1 MSREEI
7 LATLRELAV
16 EVLEADPSAITEDAR
31 LAEDLDADSLAL
43 VEMVMALEDHYG
55 ISIPE
60 DELEGVHTVGDT
72 IDVVAARV
80 GAST

>member
-7 LATLRELAV
+7 LATLRDLAA
-16 EVLEADPSAITEDAR
+16 EVLGADPSSITEDAR
-31 LAEDLDADSLAL
+31 LAEDLDADSLDL

-55 ISIPE
+55 IEIPE
-60 DELEGVHTVGDT
+60 DDLEGVTTVGQT

-80 GAST
+80 A